1 MKTIRLFIFAPT
13 LSLFLILIST
23 IDIFAQQR
31 EDLPLYHVEQNK
43 KQQTLNFL
51 TQNLRKFEGMHLNH
65 DSLQQKMT
73 QDSIK
78 RYNLLQKPKSL
89 QTGNRKS
96 YRE

>member
-1 MKTIRLFIFAPT
+1 MKATKKFIFAPT
-13 LSLFLILIST
+13 LLLFLSMFST
-23 IDIFAQQR
+23 AIFAQKR
-31 EDLPLYHVEQNK
+31 EDLPLYQTEQNK

-65 DSLQQKMT
+65 DSLQKKMV

-89 QTGNRKS
+89 RIDGRKN